1 MVKKSVVEA
10 PIPEVLPITGSSR
23 WSGFKRFMP
32 ISLGTWLTLVKQGR
46 APQPQKLGS
55 RATFWKNS
63 EIHEWLLDP
72 ANYSAGGQKP

>member
-1 MVKKSVVEA
+1 MPQNSKVAEA
-10 PIPEVLPITGSSR
+10 PTPEVLPITGSSR

-32 ISLGTWLTLVKQGR
+32 ISLGTWLNLVKQGK

-63 EIHEWLLDP
+63 EIHEWLSSP
-72 ANYSAGGQKP
+72 STYRTEAK